1 MRYEA
6 LIMRDQRAASD
17 IRLMVLQSEWLGF
30 AQQALDHGFYSV
42 ARKVINIFG
51 WRAYL
56 IPAV

>member
-1 MRYEA
+1 
-6 LIMRDQRAASD
+6 MRDQRAASD

-51 WRAYL
+51 WCAYL